1 MPEKF
6 ENEWTREIERLTR
19 ENKIFKVKTANSL
32 ANNLC
37 PDHRDKQ
44 AGKLCLACE
53 IDRLQAENK
62 ELLEACRE
70 MRDFYGDSGWMVDN
84 GLSIALTDL
93 FGKHYNKMNAAIAAA
108 ERKEP

>member
-1 MPEKF
+1 M
-6 ENEWTREIERLTR
+6 ENDGTREIERLTR

-62 ELLEACRE
+62 TFLEALKHIWDYSAKQFKANSDERAL
-70 MRDFYGDSGWMVDN
+70 WAQVN
-84 GLSIALTDL
+84 GIAS
-93 FGKHYNKMNAAIAAA
+93 AAIAKA